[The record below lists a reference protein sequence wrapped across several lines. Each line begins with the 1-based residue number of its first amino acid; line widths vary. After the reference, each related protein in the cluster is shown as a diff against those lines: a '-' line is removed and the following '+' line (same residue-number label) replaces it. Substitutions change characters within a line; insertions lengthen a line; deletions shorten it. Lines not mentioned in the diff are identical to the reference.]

1 MPNVQPTVE
10 TPSQIWD
17 RNWMEYGQLMA
28 ASFKSEKLT
37 LESLAKT
44 QSFRECLL
52 NTYNVLVRWQMI
64 DKLEDQPE
72 ETKESLRGFIRSFH
86 TLKKQKD
93 MIEFSKSLL
102 VIETLLK

>member
-1 MPNVQPTVE
+1 
-10 TPSQIWD
+10 
-17 RNWMEYGQLMA
+17 
-28 ASFKSEKLT
+28 
-37 LESLAKT
+37 
-44 QSFRECLL
+44 
-52 NTYNVLVRWQMI
+52 MI

-72 ETKESLRGFIRSFH
+72 ETKESLRGFIRSFP